1 MVNGSLIG
9 FFNSSR
15 GIRQGDLLSPLL
27 FLLVMEILSKMLQRA
42 MNMGLILGFRVSGT
56 HGRILDISHLSTDDT
71 IVFCDAS
78 PE

>member
-42 MNMGLILGFRVSGT
+42 MNMGLISGFKVRRT
-56 HGRILDISHLSTDDT
+56 HGRILDISHLSADDT